1 MPIIPKHRLR
11 LIGVA
16 ILFVALLTAFFV
28 VIRKW
33 GVLFKNPEELRQLV
47 RSTGVWSPLAI
58 IGLQLLQIVFA
69 PLPGNITAFA
79 AGYALG
85 FWPTILYLMLGV
97 LGGSAV
103 AFLIARLFG
112 RRILHLFVPPDAL
125 RRFDQQVIQRGT
137 FFLFLLLLVPNPLGD
152 WIYYLAGITAIPF
165 PLFLTL
171 VLIARLPSNI
181 IECGIGASAINFG
194 WREWLIF
201 ALLVTGLSA
210 LYLLNRNRI
219 EKLLA
224 RISSRVATR

>member
-1 MPIIPKHRLR
+1 M
-11 LIGVA
+11 
-16 ILFVALLTAFFV
+16 
-28 VIRKW
+28 RKW
-33 GVLFKNPEELRQLV
+33 GNILQNPEELRQLV
-47 RSTGVWSPLAI
+47 RSTGIWSPLAVI
-58 IGLQLLQIVFA
+58 SLQLLQIIFA
-69 PLPGNITAFA
+69 PLPGNIMSFA

-97 LGGSAV
+97 LGGATV

-112 RRILHLFVPPDAL
+112 RRILQLFVPPDAL

-171 VLIARLPSNI
+171 VLVARLPSNI
-181 IECGIGASAINFG
+181 IECGIGASAIRFG

-201 ALLVTGLSA
+201 ALLVAGLSA
-210 LYLLNRNRI
+210 LYFLNRNRI